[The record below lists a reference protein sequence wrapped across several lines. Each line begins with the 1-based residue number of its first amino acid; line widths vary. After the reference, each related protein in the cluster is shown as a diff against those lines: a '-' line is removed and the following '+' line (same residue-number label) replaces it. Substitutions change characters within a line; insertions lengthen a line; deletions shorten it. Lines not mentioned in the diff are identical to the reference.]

1 MVALPGPID
10 ITLSTSFLAKS
21 LLVATGTGQLV
32 LRLWLSIFA
41 YLCVDVWTWDQSFP
55 WDRDMDAPSIPAPR
69 LNS

>member
-32 LRLWLSIFA
+32 LRSWLMATGNAAVPLRGWGLLRSQQRPPSSSI
-41 YLCVDVWTWDQSFP
+41 LTTS
-55 WDRDMDAPSIPAPR
+55 
-69 LNS
+69 